1 MSSRGR
7 RYDGEPK
14 LNIKKVIAV
23 IIVLAVIIMCI
34 ALIIKFAKKGGEYRY
49 KSSFELVYVSLF

>member
-34 ALIIKFAKKGGEYRY
+34 ALIIKFAKAIFYLPPV
-49 KSSFELVYVSLF
+49 ELGVFSC